1 MLIRINLLPHREL
14 KRAARRRQFNALL
27 AIAVMIG
34 VLSVALGHTVIATRK
49 SNQEARNA
57 FLTQEIAKLDRQIVE
72 IKKIREQTQALLE
85 RKQVVETLQSNR
97 TEVVHLFDQMIRL
110 LPDGLYLKSFK
121 QTADVVNIGGYTQS
135 SARVSTLMRSLEESP
150 WFEQPS
156 LIEIKAATVN
166 NLRANEFVLSVK
178 QTRQKLE
185 GTDTGENVSNKKSP
199 GGAS

>member
-1 MLIRINLLPHREL
+1 MMIRINLLPHREL

-27 AIAVMIG
+27 GIAVALGAAG
-34 VLSVALGHTVIATRK
+34 VVLGHTVIATRQ
-49 SNQEARNA
+49 STQEARNA
-57 FLTQEIAKLDRQIVE
+57 YLTQEIAKLDNQIVE

-156 LIEIKAATVN
+156 LVEIKATTVN

-178 QTRQKLE
+178 QTRQIIDGDSSAGDK
-185 GTDTGENVSNKKSP
+185 GSKT
-199 GGAS
+199 